1 MENDNDS
8 TGECLECDM
17 PETPSVLRWLWTIH
31 GVSDPSALSLNSNNS
46 IPSGPQSEIGVED
59 NETLSMGSWSHGG
72 GHEPSVTPG
81 SESDDEATHSMD
93 DT

>member
-31 GVSDPSALSLNSNNS
+31 GVSDPSGLT
-46 IPSGPQSEIGVED
+46 E
-59 NETLSMGSWSHGG
+59 GS
-72 GHEPSVTPG
+72 
-81 SESDDEATHSMD
+81 
-93 DT
+93 